1 MAATISSKE
10 IKEHKGPTLAWLNK
24 IYDPNLLKVEELLTI
39 YENVKYQG
47 FNRELMLAKLEDK
60 VKNPKL
66 AIEIIIACSLR
77 GPVQAAKVVLSD
89 GKTIAQHGIASSG
102 QKGTENIS
110 CQRISSSTADL
121 AAFYLKKMEVSP
133 KFIDSDLPNWL
144 QFPTAG
150 AIKLPDKIRK
160 SHIEF
165 SKKFS
170 ILIGGKFDESIYGQM
185 MQNAYLDP
193 KLRLFDGDF

>member
-1 MAATISSKE
+1 MAVAPSSKE
-10 IKEHKGPTLAWLNK
+10 VKDQKGPTLMWLNK
-24 IYDPNLLKVEELLTI
+24 VYDPNLLKAEELLAI
-39 YENVKYQG
+39 YDSVKYQG
-47 FNRELMLAKLEDK
+47 FNRELMLAKLEEK
-60 VKNPKL
+60 VKSPKL

-77 GPVQAAKVVLSD
+77 GPVQAAKIVLSD
-89 GKTIAQHGIASSG
+89 GKTIAQHGITGSG

-121 AAFYLKKMEVSP
+121 AAYYMKKMEVP
-133 KFIDSDLPNWL
+133 PRIMDTDLPNWL

-150 AIKLPDKIRK
+150 AIKLPEKLRK

-185 MQNAYLDP
+185 MANAYLDP